1 MCLRNLGP
9 EKVALGNRP
18 GPSQSVEDARP
29 QMCRSGQQSGKEGQD
44 LGEEARY
51 LGHKNLR
58 RLCLSGANPTLT
70 DPESQGFLKFL
81 CPRCLDC
88 LTQVL
93 GLQENQPLADLGVR
107 TRRERETGGGGES
120 TSRRTSDSGRE
131 LIKMLQGTPNCGVFF

>member
-1 MCLRNLGP
+1 MFGVGATLVYLVYCGFSLFVHIHETMCLNSRMLP
-9 EKVALGNRP
+9 LLP
-18 GPSQSVEDARP
+18 P
-29 QMCRSGQQSGKEGQD
+29 QMCRSGQQSGKQGQD

-58 RLCLSGANPTLT
+58 RPWLSGANRTLT

-107 TRRERETGGGGES
+107 TRRERD
-120 TSRRTSDSGRE
+120 RRWRRVN
-131 LIKMLQGTPNCGVFF
+131 IKKNK